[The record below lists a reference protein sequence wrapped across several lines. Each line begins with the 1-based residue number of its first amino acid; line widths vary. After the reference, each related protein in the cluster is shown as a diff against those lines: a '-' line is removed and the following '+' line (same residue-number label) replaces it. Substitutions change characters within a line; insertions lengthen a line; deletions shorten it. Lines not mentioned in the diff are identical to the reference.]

1 MKELDTVYVP
11 SGTDTIVEPAKAE
24 GAHVDGGRCRTKN
37 DDETE
42 EIFDVPA
49 WRHGDVFRIHAIPRD
64 RDLGNVIQQVLNED
78 L

>member
-1 MKELDTVYVP
+1 MKELDAVSVA

-24 GAHVDGGRCRTKN
+24 SAHVDGGGCRSKN
-37 DDETE
+37 DDEAE

-49 WRHGDVFRIHAIPRD
+49 RRHGDVFRIHAVPRD
-64 RDLGNVIQQVLNED
+64 RDLRNIIQQVLNED